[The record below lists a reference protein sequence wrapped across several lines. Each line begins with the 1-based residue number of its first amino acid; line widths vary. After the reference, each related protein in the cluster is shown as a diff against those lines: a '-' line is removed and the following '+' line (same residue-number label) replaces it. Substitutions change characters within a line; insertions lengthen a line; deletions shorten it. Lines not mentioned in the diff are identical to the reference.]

1 MALFAAKLEKL
12 NKTHKQPQLFS
23 IVLLQICPVNIYTKP
38 FKSSYKK
45 QTQYLCKKQRQL
57 ELTNRKAHYEYFF
70 ELTYTAGMVL
80 SGTEIKSLRA
90 GKASFNDSYCLF
102 DNGELFVKSL
112 HISEYSFGTY
122 SNHEP
127 LQERKLLLNKRELK
141 KLENKVKEKGYS
153 IIPLRLFL
161 AESGYFKMEIGL
173 GKGKKSF
180 DKRNTIKERE
190 SDRDIKRKYGV

>member
-1 MALFAAKLEKL
+1 LQ
-12 NKTHKQPQLFS
+12 KTPA
-23 IVLLQICPVNIYTKP
+23 
-38 FKSSYKK
+38 
-45 QTQYLCKKQRQL
+45 L

-70 ELTYTAGMVL
+70 ENTYIAGMVL

-90 GKASFNDSYCLF
+90 GKASFNDSYCIF
-102 DNGELFVKSL
+102 HQGELFVKSL

-141 KLENKVKEKGYS
+141 KLENKIKEKGYS

-173 GKGKKSF
+173 GKGKKNY
-180 DKRNTIKERE
+180 DKRDSIKERE
-190 SDRDIKRKYGV
+190 TDRDIKRKYGV